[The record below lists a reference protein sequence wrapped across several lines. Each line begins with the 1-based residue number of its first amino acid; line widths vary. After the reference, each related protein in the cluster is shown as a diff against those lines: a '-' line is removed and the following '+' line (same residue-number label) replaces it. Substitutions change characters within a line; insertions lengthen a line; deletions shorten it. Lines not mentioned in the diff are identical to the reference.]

1 MSTEPSGA
9 PGGNPP
15 VVSEL
20 DRVKNELIKARADLR
35 MVHAELHGS
44 WLFHDMIVYGGMYLT
59 LWLSSVPA
67 GAGWDVLIAAAPA
80 AGMSLLRR
88 VIGNQPA

>member
-1 MSTEPSGA
+1 MSTAPSGA

-20 DRVKNELIKARADLR
+20 DRVKNDLARARADLQVIR
-35 MVHAELHGS
+35 AELHGS

-88 VIGNQPA
+88 AIGNQPA